1 MPYAVEHRGKLVDVP
16 FDVLPQSSITGRFPN
31 DVVLKMDES
40 RFHVSFGRHAVWV
53 QGNGPYAVLSYC
65 DGTITISRWAKV
77 EDAIGAKRTIDGS
90 GCGGGCVKVHVII
103 HFDPENGA
111 ARERARDRQLSGTAA
126 RGRAMIDQQNVFGE
140 GGELCIERA

>member
-1 MPYAVEHRGKLVDVP
+1 MLLNTAESLSMSHSMYCLKAASPGASRMMSCSRWMRADSTCRLEGTRFGYREMVPMPC
-16 FDVLPQSSITGRFPN
+16 FP
-31 DVVLKMDES
+31 S
-40 RFHVSFGRHAVWV
+40 
-53 QGNGPYAVLSYC
+53 

-111 ARERARDRQLSGTAA
+111 ARER
-126 RGRAMIDQQNVFGE
+126 
-140 GGELCIERA
+140 ERAIDNYLEQQREGAQ

>member
-77 EDAIGAKRTIDGS
+77 EDAIVAKRTIDGS
-90 GCGGGCVKVHVII
+90 RCGGGCVKVHVII

-111 ARERARDRQLSGTAA
+111 ARER
-126 RGRAMIDQQNVFGE
+126 
-140 GGELCIERA
+140 ERAIDNYLEQQREGAQ

>member
-90 GCGGGCVKVHVII
+90 GCGGGSVKVHVII

-111 ARERARDRQLSGTAA
+111 ARER
-126 RGRAMIDQQNVFGE
+126 
-140 GGELCIERA
+140 ERAIDNYLEQQREGAQ

>member
-53 QGNGPYAVLSYC
+53 QGWHHNHLAMGE
-65 DGTITISRWAKV
+65 G
-77 EDAIGAKRTIDGS
+77 
-90 GCGGGCVKVHVII
+90 
-103 HFDPENGA
+103 
-111 ARERARDRQLSGTAA
+111 
-126 RGRAMIDQQNVFGE
+126 RGRDWGQTHDRRLRMWRGLRQGSRHHPF
-140 GGELCIERA
+140 